1 MNYAQ
6 EKKIL
11 QTKKRKL
18 KIAGV
23 IVGVVLLA
31 IFAMLGG
38 VYAITSWKYKVG
50 KPKLSAR
57 GEGEMR
63 MHFID
68 VGQGDCTIL
77 ELPDGKIA
85 LIDCGNGTVD
95 SNKAVLRYLNALKVD
110 EIDYLIVTH
119 ADSDHAG
126 GASEIL
132 KYKQVKRVFL
142 PLATPNNY
150 EYDLLLAAVLQSGT
164 AYSMV
169 CPPDPSRVETFMSV
183 TDGEY
188 PYTLAFLY
196 PTTEMVDNGFDELKD
211 NELSAVVW
219 LDYQGVSTLFTGDAP
234 TQTENKLILDDT
246 LGLFELYGVTL
257 SQTEILKVSHHGSD
271 DATSQLL
278 LDYLHA
284 QTAIISC
291 GENNEYSHPDEA
303 VLKRLTDAGVDV
315 YRTDKQGTI
324 VIAVSNTGEYQAFS
338 PN

>member
-6 EKKIL
+6 EKKVVED
-11 QTKKRKL
+11 KKRKI
-18 KIAGV
+18 KIIALIVVV
-23 IVGVVLLA
+23 ILL
-31 IFAMLGG
+31 IILVFLGG
-38 VYAITSWKYKVG
+38 ALFVGSWKYKVG
-50 KPKLSAR
+50 KPKLTAR
-57 GEGEMR
+57 AQGEMR

-85 LIDCGNGTVD
+85 VIDCGNG
-95 SNKAVLRYLNALKVD
+95 SKNANKAVLRYLNALKID

-119 ADSDHAG
+119 ADKDHAG
-126 GASEIL
+126 GASELL
-132 KYKQVKRVFL
+132 KYKKVKQAFL
-142 PLATPNNY
+142 PLATQNNY
-150 EYDLLLAAVLQSGT
+150 AYDLLLAAVMESGT
-164 AYSMV
+164 AHTTV
-169 CPPDPSRVETFMSV
+169 CPPDPTRPETYMSV

-196 PTTEMVDNGFDELKD
+196 PTTEMVDNGFGELKD
-211 NELSAVVW
+211 NALSAVVW

-234 TQTENKLILDDT
+234 IQTENKLVLDDT

-257 SQTEILKVSHHGSD
+257 SETEILKVSHHGSD
-271 DATSQLL
+271 DATSQAL

-291 GENNEYSHPDEA
+291 GENNEYSHPSET
-303 VLKRLTDAGVDV
+303 VLDRLVGAGLDV

-324 VIAVSNTGEYQAFS
+324 VITVNNAGEYHAFS
-338 PN
+338 PG

>member
-6 EKKIL
+6 EKKL
-11 QTKKRKL
+11 LKDKKRKI
-18 KIAGV
+18 KIIV
-23 IVGVVLLA
+23 IIVGVILLA
-31 IFAMLGG
+31 ILFALGG
-38 VYAITSWKYKVG
+38 AYAISSWKYKVG
-50 KPKLSAR
+50 KPKLTTK
-57 GEGEMR
+57 EKGEMR

-85 LIDCGNGTVD
+85 VIDCGNGSED
-95 SNKAVLRYLNALKVD
+95 SNKAVLRYLNALGVD

-119 ADSDHAG
+119 ADKDHAG

-132 KYKQVKRVFL
+132 QYKQVKRVFL
-142 PLATPNNY
+142 PLATQNNY
-150 EYDLLLAAVLQSGT
+150 EYDVLLAAVLESGT
-164 AYSMV
+164 AYSTV
-169 CPPDPSRVETFMSV
+169 CPPDPTRPETYMSV

-188 PYTLAFLY
+188 PYTFAFLY
-196 PTTEMVDNGFDELKD
+196 PTTEMVDNGFGELKD
-211 NELSAVVW
+211 NELSAVLW

-234 TQTENKLILDDT
+234 IQTENKLILDDT

-278 LDYLHA
+278 LDYMHA

-291 GENNEYSHPDEA
+291 GENNEYLHPSEE
-303 VLKRLTDAGVDV
+303 VLNRLTDAGVDV

-324 VIAVSNTGEYQAFS
+324 VITVSETGEYQAFS